1 VLGIYYAQTG
11 AYMWST
17 LFASIPSGILV
28 HNLLFLNEFPDV
40 AADQAAGRKTTPI
53 VAGKAKA
60 SVVYAAA
67 TIAVYIWIIAGVILR
82 IMPTWAS
89 IALLTI
95 PLAIKAIQGA
105 RQFDKPEQFMP
116 AMASNVLIVLLTQL
130 LLGIGY
136 ILARVFS

>member
-1 VLGIYYAQTG
+1 
-11 AYMWST
+11 
-17 LFASIPSGILV
+17 
-28 HNLLFLNEFPDV
+28 
-40 AADQAAGRKTTPI
+40 
-53 VAGKAKA
+53 
-60 SVVYAAA
+60 VVYTAA

-82 IMPTWAS
+82 IMPAFAS